1 MSSSQDLLD
10 EQAAIDI
17 FTRLYNDNDEIR
29 NLLNSD
35 VKFKPLR
42 AFNIAKRNNDLNEEE
57 TAFIDKKAGKRG
69 FSDGVWK
76 EILTRATN
84 TNTSTTVSAAST
96 APAEEVPPKA
106 KEEEPKGRSETLLR
120 GPTTAWQKPTASTAS
135 QESTRARGK
144 TVPFAP
150 VPKGATEEEKKGPP
164 LNHYKNVPSGTKVR
178 KDVRATSFCPG
189 FHIGAPLQ
197 GKRKLLYGDE
207 AEAFIEFLKL
217 WSQIKIE
224 MSENDPLLLVD
235 CSKLKEMNIELY
247 IKENAYKVPDIV
259 ILFSL
264 IDFIL
269 NCIRQSLITNTPSS
283 EFFVKLNELIS
294 YLGKLSGG
302 GVMQDYF
309 MIFFMEKR
317 QEIIQRLRANATTL
331 QVIVSSKVETEKASA
346 KAESGSGWTTVE
358 TKKSTSPVVRERD
371 KKVAETRDLEWN
383 YNEQLNAMNVKNE
396 MGKIATSEL
405 AVKEFHMKKFID
417 ETIKYWAE
425 EYRASL
431 SQYLLSR
438 KSGTDVDFIKYKIQF
453 MTKLIMLMLLDIKA
467 VNPERTLQNK
477 ELYDKFSK
485 CNLCFLLTQ
494 KNADQEIMKK
504 TMSHLKRAEVPDTR
518 KNRRDNFK
526 KFGDLMGSSF
536 DWDNCMIFSP
546 FDYYKTV
553 IQAQESKQ
561 FETGN
566 DELDKSVDALNR
578 LLSEP
583 KTMFYG
589 SSYTKMFSMAMDF
602 GIDGT
607 RSDFNFSDVFG
618 NALNTSAVGKLLA
631 SQVVYASHNV
641 KIGLSS
647 NGNLYVIHPGEQTHS
662 GAKRAKLMV
671 EVLGSEFG
679 FNEVVLCLG
688 MVDIHSGTFHNSLIK
703 DNFNI
708 AGHIKTRTDSL
719 KTWKEAAD
727 AGGSELTY
735 VLIPPMPQQNP
746 MEIFAALYSG
756 AFREYLTDGQD
767 LNYDFLRLYVKKSAN
782 IMEVCTKLADRSY
795 YNLYSRAL
803 QEACERQQIRLWR
816 LTDNGIQQL
825 QTCRSYDLMNIHY
838 DYHLL
843 RNLFFN
849 SGEILTHEDTETL
862 EGKILYDFV
871 TTTLKTHPIPEKQMY
886 EIQVLTKYKFHNDKP
901 VKYWVLDGYAQLFK
915 LQRQRFQF
923 HKKDAMKSLKTALP
937 IFSKPK
943 PTLVNSTTP
952 LEGLLKQPAG
962 KKANTSWKNKG
973 VLGYKFGESVQ
984 TAFQR
989 KARRRSW
996 PDFNTWDALKSQ
1008 LMSMLKYY
1016 KSGRGGRGD
1025 INHIEALLSTLAG
1038 LSFCTSTYKKMY
1050 DERQCTSLVA
1060 EFLPE
1065 VNGYILV
1072 VERQFNLE
1080 FLLDYYIGFL
1090 LSQPP
1095 REFNSRLPE
1104 LLDQLYKG
1112 LVGLISE
1119 NLLGH
1124 AFLDC
1129 SLLDNATGSSRQDTG
1144 GSGRRG
1150 GREGET
1156 KSEKGGGKRTR
1167 KRRKSKK
1174 PRKTK
1179 SKRFRK
1185 KKKHTRKRRYK
1196 KKRRKTRR

>member
-10 EQAAIDI
+10 KQAAIDI
-17 FTRLYNDNDEIR
+17 FTRLYNDNAEIR

-35 VKFKPLR
+35 LKFKPLR
-42 AFNIAKRNNDLNEEE
+42 AFNIAKRNKDLNEEE
-57 TAFIDKKAGKRG
+57 TAFIDKKTGKGG
-69 FSDGVWK
+69 FSDDEWE
-76 EILTRATN
+76 EILTRA
-84 TNTSTTVSAAST
+84 STTASAAST

-106 KEEEPKGRSETLLR
+106 KEETLKEEEEEPKGRLENQPQTMEKRSERL
-120 GPTTAWQKPTASTAS
+120 KASTVATS
-135 QESTRARGK
+135 S
-144 TVPFAP
+144 AP
-150 VPKGATEEEKKGPP
+150 VPKGTTEEEKKGPP
-164 LNHYKNVPSGTKVR
+164 LDHYKNVPSGPNVR

-197 GKRKLLYGDE
+197 NKRKLLYGD
-207 AEAFIEFLKL
+207 EAFIEFLKL

-247 IKENAYKVPDIV
+247 IQEKADKVPDIV

-269 NCIRQSLITNTPSS
+269 NCIRQSLITNTPPA
-283 EFFVKLNELIS
+283 ELFNKLFELIN
-294 YLGKLSGG
+294 YLEELPTGKG
-302 GVMQDYF
+302 MNDNF
-309 MIFFMEKR
+309 MNFFMEKR

-346 KAESGSGWTTVE
+346 KAESGWTTVE
-358 TKKSTSPVVRERD
+358 KTKKSTSPVVRERD

-383 YNEQLNAMNVKNE
+383 YNKQLKAMNVGNE
-396 MGKIATSEL
+396 LGRIATSEL

-438 KSGTDVDFIKYKIQF
+438 KSGSDVDFIKYKIEF
-453 MTKLIMLMLLDIKA
+453 MTKLIMLMLLDIKV

-494 KNADQEIMKK
+494 ENADQEIMKK
-504 TMSHLKRAEVPDTR
+504 TMSHLKRAEVPE
-518 KNRRDNFK
+518 KRRHDNFE
-526 KFGDLMGSSF
+526 KFGGLMGRSF
-536 DWDNCMIFSP
+536 DWDKGMIFSP

-561 FETGN
+561 FEKTGN
-566 DELDKSVDALNR
+566 DELDKSVEALNR

-618 NALNTSAVGKLLA
+618 NALNTSAVGKRLA

-647 NGNLYVIHPGEQTHS
+647 NGNLYVIHPGEQTHT
-662 GAKRAKLMV
+662 GANRAKLMV
-671 EVLGSEFG
+671 EVLGSKFG

-688 MVDIHSGTFHNSLIK
+688 MVDIHSGALHNSLIK
-703 DNFNI
+703 DDFNI
-708 AGHIKTRTDSL
+708 ADHIKTRTDSL
-719 KTWKEAAD
+719 QTWKAAAR

-756 AFREYLTDGQD
+756 AFREYLTEGRD
-767 LNYDFLRLYVKKSAN
+767 LNYNFLRLYVKNSGN
-782 IMEVCTKLADRSY
+782 IIEVCTNLADRSY
-795 YNLYSRAL
+795 YDQYSLAL
-803 QEACERQQIRLWR
+803 QEACELQQIRLWR

-843 RNLFFN
+843 RNLFFDR
-849 SGEILTHEDTETL
+849 GEILISAEKTL
-862 EGKILYDFV
+862 KDKSLKDFV
-871 TTTLKTHPIPEKQMY
+871 STILKTYRIPDEQMH

-915 LQRQRFQF
+915 LGRFQF
-923 HKKDAMKSLKTALP
+923 HKKDAMKSLKTDLP

-962 KKANTSWKNKG
+962 KKANTSWKNEG

-996 PDFNTWDALKSQ
+996 PDFNTWDVLKSQ
-1008 LMSMLKYY
+1008 LMSMLKHY
-1016 KSGRGGRGD
+1016 KPGRGGRGD
-1025 INHIEALLSTLAG
+1025 INHLEALLSTLAG
-1038 LSFCTSTYKKMY
+1038 LSFCTSTYKNMHNSG
-1050 DERQCTSLVA
+1050 QCTSLV
-1060 EFLPE
+1060 EGFLGE
-1065 VNGYILV
+1065 VNDDILV

-1095 REFNSRLPE
+1095 REFKNRLHE
-1104 LLDQLYKG
+1104 LLKQLYKG
-1112 LVGLISE
+1112 LVVLNRKEGL
-1119 NLLGH
+1119 NP

-1129 SLLDNATGSSRQDTG
+1129 SLLAPSTGSSRQDTG